1 MNYNLKRS
9 ERKSRAAFVKYANRL
24 LREERT
30 NVQLVDASK
39 RSLKQNS
46 YIHVLC
52 RILASETG
60 ESTSYAKQMYFKELA
75 NRDLF
80 LRTTKDPITK
90 KMTVFYRSTSD
101 LSVPEMNKAID
112 NFIQWAAHNG
122 YDLPKATVNVDGS
135 IHFDSDEQKNIYN
148 DALVKTSYLD

>member
-1 MNYNLKRS
+1 
-9 ERKSRAAFVKYANRL
+9 
-24 LREERT
+24 
-30 NVQLVDASK
+30 
-39 RSLKQNS
+39 
-46 YIHVLC
+46 
-52 RILASETG
+52 
-60 ESTSYAKQMYFKELA
+60 MYFKELA
-75 NRDLF
+75 NRDIF

-135 IHFDSDEQKNIYN
+135 IHFDSDEQKTIYN